1 MKKSDFPL
9 LVQHPDIIYL
19 DNAATTQKPAI
30 VIEKITDFLTHSYAN
45 IHRGSYAL
53 SEAAE
58 LEYQRSK
65 NFVAEL
71 INCSP
76 KEVIYSSNATTAINL
91 LAQSLVNSKVLQKG
105 DVVLVGIWDHH
116 ANSLPWM
123 SLAKIFGF
131 EVRFFSLNAEYE
143 VDWKDFQR
151 QYTQEVKVVACGQ
164 VSNVTG
170 GIYDVK
176 KIWSLLREDT
186 FFIVDASQ
194 SVPNM
199 PVNMQEIDCDALVFT
214 GHKIMASTGI
224 GVLALKNERIKKL
237 NPMIV
242 GGGTIK
248 DVSTT
253 EFSLQSNAEKFE
265 AWTPNIVGA
274 ASLTAALEYI
284 KTLSPL
290 GTLQG
295 GMEMIFEHEK
305 ALAQYA
311 LKRFQALGERI
322 QLVGPQNNERVALFS
337 FIIKGKENFNQ
348 VGEFFA
354 EKGICIRCGGHCAYP
369 LHKQFGLGGTCRM
382 SAYLYNTTADLDQFF
397 EALEE
402 ILPTF

>member
-19 DNAATTQKPAI
+19 DNAATTQKPAM

-58 LEYQRSK
+58 LEYQKSK
-65 NFVAEL
+65 SLVAEL

-123 SLAKIFGF
+123 SLAKLFGF

-176 KIWSLLREDT
+176 KI
-186 FFIVDASQ
+186 
-194 SVPNM
+194 
-199 PVNMQEIDCDALVFT
+199 
-214 GHKIMASTGI
+214 
-224 GVLALKNERIKKL
+224 
-237 NPMIV
+237 
-242 GGGTIK
+242 
-248 DVSTT
+248 
-253 EFSLQSNAEKFE
+253 
-265 AWTPNIVGA
+265 
-274 ASLTAALEYI
+274 
-284 KTLSPL
+284 
-290 GTLQG
+290 
-295 GMEMIFEHEK
+295 
-305 ALAQYA
+305 
-311 LKRFQALGERI
+311 
-322 QLVGPQNNERVALFS
+322 
-337 FIIKGKENFNQ
+337 
-348 VGEFFA
+348 
-354 EKGICIRCGGHCAYP
+354 
-369 LHKQFGLGGTCRM
+369 
-382 SAYLYNTTADLDQFF
+382 
-397 EALEE
+397 
-402 ILPTF
+402 